1 MNGKMMVYICIKRN
15 QNTQFDFPPPRSLK
29 AVFFSVNRGWKNA
42 SQHTFNMKTKG
53 MILTNF

>member
-1 MNGKMMVYICIKRN
+1 MMVYICIKRN

-42 SQHTFNMKTKG
+42 SQHAFNMKTKG